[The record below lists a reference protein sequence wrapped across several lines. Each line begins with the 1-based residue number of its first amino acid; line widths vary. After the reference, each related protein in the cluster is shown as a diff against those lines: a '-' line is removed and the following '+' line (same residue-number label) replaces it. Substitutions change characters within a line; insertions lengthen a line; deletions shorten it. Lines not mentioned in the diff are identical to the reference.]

1 MISQIGKIYNLPN
14 NFYFYKSN
22 QPRLW
27 AEYCKKVKISE
38 KVNYIIPHNSSCIEY
53 YKNII
58 IFPENDEIIETES
71 DDDSWVDMKK
81 IL

>member
-1 MISQIGKIYNLPN
+1 MNFHIGKIYNLPS

-27 AEYCKKVKISE
+27 AEYCKKV
-38 KVNYIIPHNSSCIEY
+38 VPHNSSCIEY

>member
-1 MISQIGKIYNLPN
+1 MNFHNGKIYKMPS

-27 AEYCKKVKISE
+27 AEYCKKIKIPE
-38 KVNYIIPHNSSCIEY
+38 KVEPNTSC
-53 YKNII
+53 I
-58 IFPENDEIIETES
+58 IFPENNEISKSES

-81 IL
+81 FL

>member
-1 MISQIGKIYNLPN
+1 MNFHIGKIYNLPS

-27 AEYCKKVKISE
+27 MEYCKKIKIPDSSIFLE
-38 KVNYIIPHNSSCIEY
+38 HNTSC
-53 YKNII
+53 I

-81 IL
+81 FL